1 MDKDRGFG
9 FQDISGLVEL
19 LDKNQG
25 FKRPDGQTV
34 GYSLQ
39 ETNVV
44 GDASCGAAAGTTMQV
59 APSSIYLPSTVVD
72 QQLCL
77 PVPSESREAK
87 QLELKKR
94 RSAKPKGYA
103 IWTDEEL
110 ATVFRARHDATMH
123 PKEGAE
129 EPEHS
134 ILQQEVV
141 TAEDVYLGIDAMKA
155 VGGPSGLL
163 VKVFMPKLE
172 KAADLAISVDP
183 YELRVSSSRYY
194 LRAALPQKVI
204 AGRAD
209 AKWDGLSKTLR
220 VSLVV
225 DDSERFV

>member
-1 MDKDRGFG
+1 MESGGGFG
-9 FQDISGLVEL
+9 FQDISALAEL

-25 FKRPDGQTV
+25 FKRPEGQTV

-39 ETNVV
+39 EANA
-44 GDASCGAAAGTTMQV
+44 GGGASADAAAGATMQV
-59 APSSIYLPSTVVD
+59 KPSSIPLPSTVVD
-72 QQLCL
+72 QQLRL

-87 QLELKKR
+87 QRQLKKR
-94 RSAKPKGYA
+94 QSAKAKGFA

-110 ATVFRARHDATMH
+110 AAAFRARHDATLN
-123 PKEGAE
+123 PKEDAE

-134 ILQQEVV
+134 IVHQEIV

-163 VKVFMPKLE
+163 VKVIMPKLE
-172 KAADLAISVDP
+172 KVADLAISVDP
-183 YELRVSSSRYY
+183 YELRVSSSKYY

-209 AKWDGLSKTLR
+209 AKWDGIKKALN

-225 DDSERFV
+225 DDSERFS